1 MRKVPLVTGGIYHV
15 FNRGVNKGEIFFFES
30 DYRRFFRAAVH
41 YKTKD
46 TKFSYEKFPNA
57 LNDPVSLNVSLKPIK
72 PMGPSK
78 VQVLTYCLM
87 PNHFHFLLKQLV
99 DGGVTSYFRH
109 LANSYSHY
117 VSVKHKRV
125 GPLFQ
130 GRFKNVLIQ
139 SQEQLLHASRY
150 IHLNP
155 LISDLVPDLK
165 NYPWSSYR
173 AHIQNYEDE
182 LVEPEI
188 ILQDFKTK
196 GDYERFVLDQEDYA
210 RALVEIKHLLVD
222 D

>member
-1 MRKVPLVTGGIYHV
+1 MRKIPLVTGEIYHV
-15 FNRGVNKGEIFFFES
+15 FNRGVNKGEIFFSES

-46 TKFSYEKFPNA
+46 TKFSYERPF
-57 LNDPVSLNVSLKPIK
+57 NDPVSLKSLRPV
-72 PMGPSK
+72 GPPK
-78 VQVLTYCLM
+78 IQVLAYCLM

-130 GRFKNVLIQ
+130 GRFKNVLIE
-139 SQEQLLHASRY
+139 SQEQLLHVSRY

-155 LISDLVPDLK
+155 LITDLVGDLK
-165 NYPWSSYR
+165 NYSWSSYR
-173 AHIQNYEDE
+173 AHIQNYKDE
-182 LVEPEI
+182 LAEPEI

-196 GDYERFVLDQEDYA
+196 ADYERFVLDQEDYT
-210 RALVEIKHLLVD
+210 RTLEEIKHLLVD
-222 D
+222 NA